1 MWRRTNRSG
10 EAIRSSVKAIGGN
23 YGSHPKKASWICL
36 DATFTSSVTLLVTLT
51 LYFLN
56 FSTTSTAKTL
66 AGSLPNQGKASVRL
80 RYLFRAMEWDAC
92 LIEFAVA
99 ARWEFGQFGGS

>member
-1 MWRRTNRSG
+1 
-10 EAIRSSVKAIGGN
+10 
-23 YGSHPKKASWICL
+23 
-36 DATFTSSVTLLVTLT
+36 
-51 LYFLN
+51 LN